1 MSGFPLSKNGVIRM
15 SVAPIKLTKEINDI
29 ELVEHFNNARLSER
43 LMLLERLESKLA
55 KLNKVDISKEDIF
68 YNLSIWMSEIK
79 SIANSTAINKEAK

>member
-1 MSGFPLSKNGVIRM
+1 M

-55 KLNKVDISKEDIF
+55 KLNKADISKEDIF

>member
-1 MSGFPLSKNGVIRM
+1 M

>member
-1 MSGFPLSKNGVIRM
+1 M

-55 KLNKVDISKEDIF
+55 KLNKADISK
-68 YNLSIWMSEIK
+68 
-79 SIANSTAINKEAK
+79 